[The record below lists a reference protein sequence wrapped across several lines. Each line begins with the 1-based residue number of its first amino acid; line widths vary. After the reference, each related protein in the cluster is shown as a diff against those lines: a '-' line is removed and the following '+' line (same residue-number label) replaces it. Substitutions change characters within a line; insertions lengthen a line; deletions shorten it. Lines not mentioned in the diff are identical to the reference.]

1 MIPAAK
7 LNPYPAYKTSGTCLR
22 ADAHRQI
29 EWLEMCRNIEM
40 RAAWSCNNRYTA
52 RPDDGNGL
60 AAILANH
67 GMTFHNYKDD

>member
-1 MIPAAK
+1 MMIANLK
-7 LNPYPAYKTSGTCLR
+7 PYPAMKDSGVPWLGEAPEYWEVR
-22 ADAHRQI
+22 ATG
-29 EWLEMCRNIEM
+29 
-40 RAAWSCNNRYTA
+40 AWSCNNLYTA